1 MFNTESF
8 VWIDETGSDKRDHI
22 RKYGYAL
29 RGVTPVYRRLLC
41 RGERYNAIAAVS
53 STEVLAVEVRKG
65 SVNGDVFY
73 DFLRGELFPKMHP
86 FPGPNSV
93 AIMDNCSIHHVQEV
107 KELAKQLGIV
117 ILYLPP
123 YSPDY
128 NPIEET
134 FSYVKAYLR
143 RHDELLQVV
152 PDPTCIIKEAFNS
165 ISSQHLTSWAV
176 HAGYYIP

>member
-1 MFNTESF
+1 M
-8 VWIDETGSDKRDHI
+8 WIDETGTDKRDHI

-29 RGVTPVYRRLLC
+29 KGVAPVYHRLLC
-41 RGERYNAIAAVS
+41 CGERYNAIAAMS
-53 STEVLAVEVRKG
+53 STEILAVEVRRG

-73 DFLRGELFPKMHP
+73 DFLRGELFPKMQP

-93 AIMDNCSIHHVQEV
+93 AIMDNCSVHHVQEV

-134 FSYVKAYLR
+134 FSYVKTYLR
-143 RHDELLQVV
+143 RHDELLQVY
-152 PDPTCIIKEAFNS
+152 
-165 ISSQHLTSWAV
+165 SSRSYL
-176 HAGYYIP
+176 YY

>member
-1 MFNTESF
+1 MSNTE
-8 VWIDETGSDKRDHI
+8 I
-22 RKYGYAL
+22 
-29 RGVTPVYRRLLC
+29 
-41 RGERYNAIAAVS
+41 
-53 STEVLAVEVRKG
+53 LAVEVRRG

-73 DFLRGELFPKMHP
+73 DCLRGELFPKMQP

-93 AIMDNCSIHHVQEV
+93 AIMDKCSVHHVQEV
-107 KELAKQLGIV
+107 KELAKQFGIV

-134 FSYVKAYLR
+134 FSYVKTYLR

-152 PDPTCIIKEAFNS
+152 PDPTCIIKAAFNS
-165 ISSQHLTSWAV
+165 ISSQHLTSWV
-176 HAGYYIP
+176 LHAGYYIL